1 MGTNNITM
9 RLLTADEVASIL
21 SVSTARV
28 YELARRNAIPV
39 LKLGE
44 RQVRFDETALRQW
57 ISRSVRENC
66 AIRQMTSEG
75 N

>member
-1 MGTNNITM
+1 MGANNITM
-9 RLLTADEVASIL
+9 RLLTADEVAGIL

-28 YELARRNAIPV
+28 YDLARRNAIPA

-44 RQVRFDETALRQW
+44 RQLRFDETALREW
-57 ISRSVRENC
+57 IAQSVRASS
-66 AIRQMTSEG
+66 AIRQRTSEG

>member
-1 MGTNNITM
+1 METNNIST
-9 RLLTADEVASIL
+9 RLLTADEVAGIL

-28 YELARRNAIPV
+28 YELARRNAIPA

-44 RQVRFDETALRQW
+44 RQVRFDETALRNW
-57 ISRSVRENC
+57 IALALDRNC
-66 AIRQMTSEG
+66 SSQKEDQ

>member
-1 MGTNNITM
+1 MERDDIPM
-9 RLLTADEVASIL
+9 KLLTAHEVAGIL

-28 YELARRNAIPV
+28 YELARRNAIPA

-44 RQVRFDETALRQW
+44 RQVRFDETALRNW
-57 ISRSVRENC
+57 IALASDRNC
-66 AIRQMTSEG
+66 LASKEDQ

>member
-1 MGTNNITM
+1 MGTNNIPT

-28 YELARRNAIPV
+28 YELARRKAIPV

-44 RQVRFDETALRQW
+44 RQVRFDETALRDW
-57 ISRSVRENC
+57 IARLSSQQTNAQELPTNV
-66 AIRQMTSEG
+66 
-75 N
+75 